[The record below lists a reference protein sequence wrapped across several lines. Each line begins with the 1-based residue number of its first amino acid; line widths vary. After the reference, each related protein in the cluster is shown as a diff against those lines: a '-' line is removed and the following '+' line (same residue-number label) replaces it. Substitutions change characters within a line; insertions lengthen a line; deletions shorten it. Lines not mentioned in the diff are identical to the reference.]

1 MQVQGTKPANSSL
14 TKVTATTAASNAV
27 SGQSTSEAMTGDSGW
42 QVVLKLAKK
51 KLRVG
56 FQFCHHGAFMFT
68 VSKDG
73 ADYRGVQSRTKM
85 GYQCEEWGLGLGLS
99 CIDELRAHIES
110 SLQAEQLRTRVRHI
124 QTQAG

>member
-1 MQVQGTKPANSSL
+1 MQAQCTKSANPSL

-42 QVVLKLAKK
+42 QVFLLAKK

-56 FQFCHHGAFMFT
+56 FQICHHGAVVLT

-85 GYQCEEWGLGLGLS
+85 GYQCEEWGVGHGLS
-99 CIDELRAHIES
+99 CIDELRAFIKS
-110 SLQAEQLRTRVRHI
+110 CLQAEQLPTRARLI